1 MIVLD
6 LDLAIGLRGNDR
18 HRAAFAQPG
27 TQGVA
32 IIALVGDQIIR
43 RRNGIDGEYGDLG
56 VVGVA
61 GRQQE
66 DVGTA
71 FLVADG
77 VELGVPASL
86 GRADTMSQGPPFAPP
101 AVR

>member
-1 MIVLD
+1 MLD
-6 LDLAIGLRGNDR
+6 VHLAVGLRGNDGR
-18 HRAAFAQPG
+18 GSALDQPG
-27 TQGVA
+27 SQGVA
-32 IIALVGDQIIR
+32 VVALVGDQIIR
-43 RRNGIDGEYGDLG
+43 RRHGVDGQHGDLG
-56 VVGVA
+56 IVGIA

-66 DVGTA
+66 DVGAA